1 MNENRSDIISIH
13 APLAGRDFEM
23 LLVLFEFR
31 RFQSTRPLR
40 GATFPLL
47 SVCQLSASFQ
57 STRPLRGA
65 TNPDQHTLYYLKFQ
79 STRPLRG
86 ATHHSPI
93 YLLTIQFQSTR
104 PLRGATAKV
113 YSFSCSL
120 LLKTDKKLWFPAES
134 AVCWGGFSRFWG
146 KFAIKTR
153 CEPPRK
159 SLIAWGSHAA
169 VFGVRPSA
177 FPPADRSG
185 GSRSARSCSRSFSPD
200 NKSEDCLARG
210 P

>member
-1 MNENRSDIISIH
+1 MTISIH
-13 APLAGRDFEM
+13 APLAGRDFFSDFF
-23 LLVLFEFR
+23 VNR
-31 RFQSTRPLR
+31 KNPFQSTRPLR
-40 GATFPLL
+40 GATVSL
-47 SVCQLSASFQ
+47 A
-57 STRPLRGA
+57 RRGEA
-65 TNPDQHTLYYLKFQ
+65 FFE
-79 STRPLRG
+79 
-86 ATHHSPI
+86 
-93 YLLTIQFQSTR
+93 FQSTR

-159 SLIAWGSHAA
+159 SLITWGSHAA

-185 GSRSARSCSRSFSPD
+185 GSQSARSCSRSFSPD
-200 NKSEDCLARG
+200 NKSEDYRARG

>member
-1 MNENRSDIISIH
+1 MWVLFQSTRPLRGATKLAAIVAGDRLISIH
-13 APLAGRDFEM
+13 APLAGRD
-23 LLVLFEFR
+23 R
-31 RFQSTRPLR
+31 SCWTPAAQSWHFNPRAPCGARPPAPGMSCTQHNFNPR
-40 GATFPLL
+40 APCGARLKGQKK
-47 SVCQLSASFQ
+47 VIG
-57 STRPLRGA
+57 R
-65 TNPDQHTLYYLKFQ
+65 YL
-79 STRPLRG
+79 
-86 ATHHSPI
+86 
-93 YLLTIQFQSTR
+93 FQSTR

-159 SLIAWGSHAA
+159 SLITWGSHAA

-185 GSRSARSCSRSFSPD
+185 GSRSARSCSRSFSPE
-200 NKSEDCLARG
+200 NKSEDYRARG